1 MRDRA
6 RTASWPLAFIKHR
19 RKSHARVEDNQ
30 ILPNEANFNLCGIYG
45 HSSNMENRPNEANFN
60 LCGMCGLPMRLEI

>member
-30 ILPNEANFNLCGIYG
+30 ILPNEANFNLCGIC
-45 HSSNMENRPNEANFN
+45 RLPI
-60 LCGMCGLPMRLEI
+60 GLSTVSTRLDQR